1 MFNNKSKPQSASSD
15 SSSSYASSGATNS
28 IVSGTK
34 IEGTVETSSDI
45 RVDGNLK
52 GTLNCKGRVIIGPSG
67 MIEGEVECQN
77 AVIEGKF
84 TGNLIVKELLNIK
97 ESAEITGDIKTDKL
111 LVQSGAIFNVT
122 CSMGGQM
129 IKSFEPKSAKKEKQV
144 NEQGKEAV

>member
-15 SSSSYASSGATNS
+15 SGSSYASSGATNS